1 MFSYLGL
8 DRRLACAYTLSAMQ
22 LIDGKAVSARVLKE
36 CKAQVDELVLQGCRP
51 GLAVVL
57 VGDDAASRAYV
68 RSKERACK
76 DLGIYSVKLELPFET
91 TQEQLQKVIVSLNE
105 DPDVDGILV
114 QSPPPKHIDE
124 RAVVLVMDPAKDVDG
139 FHPVNV
145 AKLVLEEPGGF
156 IPCTPLGCQRLLGD
170 YGIETKGSRVVIV
183 GRSMIVG
190 KPMSMLLMSK
200 GPLGDAT
207 VTVAHSRTVD
217 LPEVCRSA
225 DILIAAIGRP
235 EFIGGEHIKEGAVVI
250 DVGINRV
257 EDKQAKR
264 GYRLVGDVNFDEA
277 SKRCKAITP
286 VPGGVGPMT
295 IAMLM
300 SNTVR
305 ACIQRR
311 DLELSD
317 SA

>member
-1 MFSYLGL
+1 
-8 DRRLACAYTLSAMQ
+8 MQ
-22 LIDGKAVSARVLKE
+22 LIDGKAVSARVLEE
-36 CKAQVDELVLQGCRP
+36 CKARVEELVRKGCRP

-57 VGDDAASRAYV
+57 VGDDPASRAYV
-68 RSKERACK
+68 GSKERACHA
-76 DLGIYSVKLELPFET
+76 LGIHSVKLELPAET
-91 TQEQLQKVIVSLNE
+91 SQDELHEVIASLNE
-105 DPDVDGILV
+105 DADVDGILV
-114 QSPPPKHIDE
+114 QSPPPGHINE
-124 RAVVLVMDPAKDVDG
+124 RAVVDKMDPTKDVDG

-170 YGIETKGSRVVIV
+170 YGIETKGARVVIV

-190 KPMSMLLMSK
+190 KPMSMLLSSK

-217 LPEVCRSA
+217 LAELCRSA
-225 DILIAAIGRP
+225 DILVAAIGRP
-235 EFIGGEHIKEGAVVI
+235 EFIGGEHVKEGAVVI

-257 EDKQAKR
+257 EDNQSKR
-264 GYRLVGDVNFDEA
+264 GYRLVGDVNFDEVA
-277 SKRCKAITP
+277 DRCRAITP

-300 SNTVR
+300 SNTVK
-305 ACIQRR
+305 ACSQRR
-311 DLELSD
+311 GIDLGDL
-317 SA
+317 A

>member
-139 FHPVNV
+139 FHPRNV
-145 AKLVLEEPGGF
+145 GRLWSGEPGLV
-156 IPCTPLGCQRLLGD
+156 PATPLGLIRILDHFCIP
-170 YGIETKGSRVVIV
+170 IEGQHVVII
-183 GRSMIVG
+183 GRSNLVG
-190 KPMSMLLMSK
+190 KPAAALFLHRH
-200 GPLGDAT
+200 AT
-207 VTVAHSRTVD
+207 VTLAHSKTRD
-217 LPEVCRSA
+217 LPLLTRQA
-225 DILIAAIGRP
+225 DILVAGAGRAG
-235 EFIGGEHIKEGAVVI
+235 IVTKEWVKDGATI
-250 DVGINRV
+250 LDVG
-257 EDKQAKR
+257 QS
-264 GYRLVGDVNFDEA
+264 LVGGNILGDVDPAVAEVA
-277 SKRCKAITP
+277 AAMTP
-286 VPGGVGPMT
+286 TPGGTGPMT
-295 IAMLM
+295 VAMVIH
-300 SNTVR
+300 NTVEAARSRR
-305 ACIQRR
+305 AAI
-311 DLELSD
+311 D
-317 SA
+317 